1 MRQTQDDYCDK
12 ICDEHPLA
20 SPDIQ
25 YPAPNSQSRCTTLI
39 IRDSLREVVL
49 KFNLPVVFLGH

>member
-25 YPAPNSQSRCTTLI
+25 YPAPDSQSRCTTPFDDI
-39 IRDSLREVVL
+39 KI
-49 KFNLPVVFLGH
+49 